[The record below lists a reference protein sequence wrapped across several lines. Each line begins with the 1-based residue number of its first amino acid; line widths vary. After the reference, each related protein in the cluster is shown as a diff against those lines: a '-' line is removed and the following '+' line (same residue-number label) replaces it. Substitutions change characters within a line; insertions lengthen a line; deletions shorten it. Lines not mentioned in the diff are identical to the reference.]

1 MQYLINGKYQ
11 NVDITAEKVKLSTTI
26 SCYDHFKAT
35 NNYDQAIAF
44 LMMKIIDSDYD
55 SADEINITSET
66 VSNFIDEYISI
77 YPTVKEKWDELGSD
91 LPKNERFFKAVTS
104 GAEKLDKNIQ
114 ELAKPI
120 LDVWKTGISQALT
133 NFAEHISESFN
144 AAQIAS
150 NISKA
155 LAGAIPSKE
164 KQEQIVVALQQWGNY
179 GWCLIDWASMDL
191 YRSAP
196 SSVREADELS
206 MEYCSEDAISNLING
221 LKGKV
226 DNKTEFEEAVMS
238 YTNQCYTA
246 CAMIL
251 FAIIDSV
258 MIRLQEHKESSKR
271 CDWRMLPGG
280 YAEKLKNNSDEKSFL
295 RKASYLAMLNAITRL
310 YEKGNDFT
318 NESTEIINRNF
329 VDHGMNT
336 RKVTQIDCVKLFL
349 IIDNLFYFMEEYGWS
364 YKSDKYTKKEVPAQ

>member
-1 MQYLINGKYQ
+1 MQYLINGQYH
-11 NVDITAEKVKLSTTI
+11 NVDIGTEKVKLSAII

-55 SADEINITSET
+55 SMDEINITSET
-66 VSNFIDEYISI
+66 ISDFIDEYISI
-77 YPTVKEKWDELGSD
+77 YPTVKEKWNELDSD

-104 GAEKLDKNIQ
+104 GAEKLDKTIQ
-114 ELAKPI
+114 ELTKPI
-120 LDVWKTGISQALT
+120 IDVWKTGISQALT
-133 NFAEHISESFN
+133 NLANYISESFN
-144 AAQIAS
+144 AVQIAS

-155 LAGAIPSKE
+155 LASVIPSKE
-164 KQEQIVVALQQWGNY
+164 EREKIVAALQQWGNY

-191 YRSAP
+191 YHNVP
-196 SSVREADELS
+196 SSVEEADELS
-206 MEYCSEDAISNLING
+206 MEYCSEEEISNLINE

-226 DNKTEFEEAVMS
+226 DNKTEFEEAVVS

-251 FAIIDSV
+251 FATIDSI
-258 MIRLQEHKESSKR
+258 MIRLQEYKEKNR
-271 CDWRMLPGG
+271 RMLPGG

-295 RKASYLAMLNAITRL
+295 RTASYLAMLNAITTI
-310 YEKGNDFT
+310 YKNGNDFT
-318 NESTEIINRNF
+318 NEDAEMINRNF

-336 RKVTQIDCVKLFL
+336 RKVTQIDCIKLFL
-349 IIDNLFYFMEEYGWS
+349 IIDTLFYFMEEYGWS